1 VIVLRTLLSQRRAR
15 LALACSLGSVAL
27 LGLAPTAI
35 AQGEGADANA
45 PQIIAVDMST
55 DPQALI
61 TRSDAPP
68 SDAAISV
75 NDTPASVSAVVTPAE
90 LGYQFDSVVVI
101 DNSSTSATRLDV
113 VKAAVKAYF
122 ASLGPTE
129 RGTVMSLPAKL
140 EVGLSQDVDAI
151 GRAVDGAAPAGDAN
165 VYDAISA
172 SSALL
177 ATQSSFRSITA
188 IVASADRGSLATA
201 EIARAEAIA
210 AKVPINFVALVST
223 DFPAGET
230 GVYQQLA
237 AQTGGQF
244 LATDDPAQL
253 ATIAGQLGSQSRNVH
268 AVQFQTDQAAT
279 GGNVELVTGSQRVE
293 VGFVPD
299 TLTQGVALRDIA
311 GDSGGGLP
319 FLGFFEGSNGLLV
332 ILVLGALAAGGTAL
346 AIALLMTK
354 QDDGLT
360 SVLQPYS
367 PEADEDGE
375 GGGFGKSAFIQRAVG
390 ITTSIAERQGY
401 LVKAEKMLEQANM
414 PLRAG
419 EALTGYVGIIFGSMI
434 LGFLYKQSLFWALIF
449 GVVGAL
455 LPPNFVSYKA
465 KRRRKKF
472 VSQLPDTLQLLAG
485 TLKAGYSFMQGVE
498 AVSHEVEDPMGSEF
512 RRVVTEAQLGR
523 PVEEALETS
532 AIRMNSP
539 DFEWAVMAVRI
550 QREVGGNLSE
560 LLMTVAETM
569 TARQRLRGE
578 VSALTAEGRV
588 SAMVLGILPLG
599 LGAMLWTINPEYMN
613 LLFEDPKGKI
623 MLVGSTLLAGAGF
636 LWMKKIIDIKI

>member
-151 GRAVDGAAPAGDAN
+151 GRAVDGAAPAGDPN

-419 EALTGYVGIIFGSMI
+419 EALTGYVGIVFGSMI

>member
-1 VIVLRTLLSQRRAR
+1 VTVLRTLLSQRRAR

-35 AQGEGADANA
+35 AQEGADANA

-75 NDTPASVSAVVTPAE
+75 NGTPASVSAVVTPAE

-113 VKAAVKAYF
+113 VKAAVKAFF

-140 EVGLSQDVDAI
+140 EVGLSQDVGAI
-151 GRAVDGAAPAGDAN
+151 GGAVDDAAPAGDAN

-177 ATQSSFRSITA
+177 ATQSSFRSITV
-188 IVASADRGSLATA
+188 IVASADHGSLASA

-210 AKVPINFVALVST
+210 AKVPLNFIALVST

-230 GVYQQLA
+230 VAYQQLA

-244 LATDDPAQL
+244 LATEDPAQL
-253 ATIAGQLGSQSRNVH
+253 ATIAGQLGSRSRNVH

-279 GGNVELVTGSQRVE
+279 GGNVELVTGSQRAE
-293 VGFVPD
+293 VGFIPD
-299 TLTQGVALRDIA
+299 TLTQGVALRDLA

-332 ILVLGALAAGGTAL
+332 ILILGALAAGGTAL

-419 EALTGYVGIIFGSMI
+419 EALTGYVGIVFGSMI

>member
-151 GRAVDGAAPAGDAN
+151 GRAVDDAAPAGDAN

-230 GVYQQLA
+230 AVYQQLA

-253 ATIAGQLGSQSRNVH
+253 ATIAGQLGSHSRNVH

-293 VGFVPD
+293 VGFIPD
-299 TLTQGVALRDIA
+299 TLTQGVALGDIA

-419 EALTGYVGIIFGSMI
+419 EALTGYVGIVFGSMI

>member
-101 DNSSTSATRLDV
+101 DNSSTSAPRLDV

-151 GRAVDGAAPAGDAN
+151 GRAVDGATPAGDAN

-230 GVYQQLA
+230 SVYQQLA

-253 ATIAGQLGSQSRNVH
+253 ATIAGQLGSHSRNVH

-332 ILVLGALAAGGTAL
+332 ILVLGALAAGGIAL

-367 PEADEDGE
+367 PEADDDGE